1 KSATTSYASFVTR
14 PGTVES
20 ATTQTTAVVRA
31 TTTATTGPTIVLAP
45 STAPSPTTVAVAPP
59 KPDPEKIKRER
70 EIAAF
75 VSECREVSLKA
86 ANAEIKEAW
95 REKNAEWAQRVE
107 TDEKVYTPA
116 LRGEREKLRGRLL

>member
-1 KSATTSYASFVTR
+1 RRSSDLATAKPSSA
-14 PGTVES
+14 P
-20 ATTQTTAVVRA
+20 AVA
-31 TTTATTGPTIVLAP
+31 LAP
-45 STAPSPTTVAVAPP
+45 TSAPSPTTVAVAPP